1 MISDQRSRLSVST
14 KKHQSDSWK
23 NCTSE
28 QKLFS
33 NVSKIVCDE
42 PTIAKYL
49 KISVAGIRRWDYM
62 VRLYLNEVEVV
73 GNSTDGEYGYIHI
86 LFFMSH
92 Y

>member
-1 MISDQRSRLSVST
+1 MST
-14 KKHQSDSWK
+14 RGNPGDDWK
-23 NCTSE
+23 DCISE
-28 QKLFS
+28 QKMPS
-33 NVSKIVCDE
+33 NPYEVACDE
-42 PTIAKYL
+42 STIAKYL